1 MVLGIVG
8 LEDAI
13 VLEEEERESDGGGG
27 GAQSSNDK
35 AKQGTTFRASPEL
48 WAKAVA
54 KKERNRGQ
62 AYVSYANLSLFKVI
76 TLDLG

>member
-35 AKQGTTFRASPEL
+35 AKRGIREARPEM

-54 KKERNRGQ
+54 KKKRNRG
-62 AYVSYANLSLFKVI
+62 
-76 TLDLG
+76 

>member
-1 MVLGIVG
+1 MPLFSRKKKGKVM
-8 LEDAI
+8 
-13 VLEEEERESDGGGG
+13 GGGG

-35 AKQGTTFRASPEL
+35 AKRGMERIREARPEM

-54 KKERNRGQ
+54 KKKRNRGQ